1 MAPPNMAPRKTLNT
15 LQKKKSSQMRRSI
28 CDNDGHLDSICMQS
42 AFGQRSSRRRNKGN
56 KKRKKKKKKK
66 KRMRMRRET
75 GKQCAENRDH
85 KCAIWSVLEVA
96 S

>member
-1 MAPPNMAPRKTLNT
+1 
-15 LQKKKSSQMRRSI
+15 
-28 CDNDGHLDSICMQS
+28 MQS

-56 KKRKKKKKKK
+56 KKRKKKKKK

>member
-42 AFGQRSSRRRNKGN
+42 AFGQRSSTRRKEG
-56 KKRKKKKKKK
+56 KKEKRR
-66 KRMRMRRET
+66 RMRMRRET